1 MIGSVLKVIFVVVL
15 AFSSGGCSKKEP
27 ISINADEEEFSEW
40 FDTLDTQ
47 LRCNELNG
55 STTCWRKLEG
65 RNHNGISQF
74 RWISEDRPL
83 GEYFKFGILWNSTVD
98 EYSDE
103 GKEWHLKGYERISLN
118 VFIDASGTAR
128 YQAIWIY
135 PAKPKESVIEA
146 SVLKE
151 YLAAERESLFTPWE
165 SLHVLQKRFDERPP
179 KTCPLYQEMDKN
191 RQGRSIYTKPGEGFR
206 FAARIFCN
214 RLRFLRYHRD
224 YTKDGFR
231 LLNVSKASD
240 GKFGTQ
246 YSAVWVGEKDF
257 DRASLMLE
265 DLGIAVAKP
274 ITEEEM
280 KLELRR

>member
-1 MIGSVLKVIFVVVL
+1 MIDSMLKLIFVVML
-15 AFSSGGCSKKEP
+15 AFSSAACTKKDP
-27 ISINADEEEFSEW
+27 ITTDAEVEEFSEW
-40 FDTLDTQ
+40 FDVLDTQ

-74 RWISEDRPL
+74 RWIPEDRPM
-83 GEYFKFGILWNSTVD
+83 GEYFKYGILWNSTVD

-103 GKEWHLKGYERISLN
+103 GKEWHLKGYDRVSLN

-135 PAKPKESVIEA
+135 PGKPRESVIKA
-146 SVLKE
+146 SVLDE
-151 YLAAERESLFTPWE
+151 ELADERESWFTPWE
-165 SLHVLQKRFDERPP
+165 SLHVLQKRFDERNP
-179 KTCPLYQEMDKN
+179 KTVPLYQEMNGN

-214 RLRFLRYHRD
+214 RLRFLRWHRD
-224 YTKDGFR
+224 YSKDGFR
-231 LLNVSKASD
+231 LLNVSTAPD
-240 GKFGTQ
+240 GKYGTQ
-246 YSAVWVGEKDF
+246 YSGVWVDEKDF
-257 DRASLMLE
+257 DRASRMLE
-265 DLGIAVAKP
+265 NLGISVAKP

-280 KLELRR
+280 KMELRR

>member
-1 MIGSVLKVIFVVVL
+1 MSNV
-15 AFSSGGCSKKEP
+15 E
-27 ISINADEEEFSEW
+27 EEEFSEW
-40 FDTLDTQ
+40 FDTLDTK

-74 RWISEDRPL
+74 RWIREDRPL
-83 GEYFKFGILWNSTVD
+83 GEYFRFGILWNSTVD
-98 EYSDE
+98 EYYEE
-103 GKEWHLKGYERISLN
+103 GMVWHLKGYDRISLN

-128 YQAIWIY
+128 YQAIWIS

-146 SVLKE
+146 SVLDDE
-151 YLAAERESLFTPWE
+151 MAAERERLFTPWE
-165 SLHVLQKRFDERPP
+165 SLSVLQKRFDERTPR
-179 KTCPLYQEMDKN
+179 TCPLYQEMDPN
-191 RQGRSIYTKPGEGFR
+191 LPYLQGRSIYTPPGEGFR

-224 YTKDGFR
+224 YTKDGFK
-231 LLNVSKASD
+231 LLNVSTAPD

-246 YSAVWVGEKDF
+246 YAAVWVGEKDF
-257 DRASLMLE
+257 ERASLMAE
-265 DLGIAVAKP
+265 NLGISVAKP